1 MKEVNSI
8 ENKLSTLK
16 YYCDDKSHLILD
28 KELCK
33 NCSEKSCLYVC
44 PARVYEVDDETK
56 EITVQ
61 YENCLECGACRMAC
75 SKNAIDWNYPRAS
88 LGVLYKKS

>member
-1 MKEVNSI
+1 MSKDNTI

-28 KELCK
+28 KEICK
-33 NCSEKSCLYVC
+33 NCEEKTCLYVC
-44 PARVYEVDDETK
+44 PARVYEVEPETK

-75 SKNAIDWNYPRAS
+75 PKNAIDWNYPKAS

>member
-1 MKEVNSI
+1 MKEENSI

-16 YYCDDKSHLILD
+16 YYCDNESHLVLD
-28 KELCK
+28 KELCR
-33 NCSEKSCLYVC
+33 NCKEKACLYVC
-44 PARVYEVDDETK
+44 PARVYEIDNETK
-56 EITVQ
+56 EINVQ

-75 SKNAIDWNYPRAS
+75 PKNAIDWNYPKAS

>member
-1 MKEVNSI
+1 MNQENSI

-33 NCSEKSCLYVC
+33 NCKEKSCLYVC
-44 PARVYEVDDETK
+44 PARVYEVDSETK
-56 EITVQ
+56 ERTVQ

-75 SKNAIDWNYPRAS
+75 PKSAINWNYPKAS